1 MWVHNFHPCMV
12 NILIGRDPEYK
23 RLGTVSL
30 LAGINLHNGKIYPLV
45 REQHRSREFI
55 EFLKYVK

>member
-1 MWVHNFHPCMV
+1 MV